1 MLSRRGFT
9 LIELVVSLTVLALV
23 GIAITRVLR
32 SLFNASGAQIAIA
45 NTQGMI
51 RTAALALPQDL
62 REIGYDTIPAT
73 GAVDSDLLAIGYR
86 RLTFRAMRGM
96 GVTCGTPTLT
106 EFRIRTPVVGL
117 RDPQPTD
124 GFLLFLESDPNLA
137 ADDQW
142 VPMSVASIDYGSSC
156 GGEPAIALRLSAPP
170 IVNPTTSQ
178 SMALSQ
184 HFVGGPVRWFERI
197 EYGPHLDPSSG
208 QAYLGVRSLSLGQ
221 AALAPLVGPFPD
233 TTSFLFEYV
242 GTGGSISPPGPAA
255 AVRSIVLV
263 LTGQT
268 DPVSLAGGS
277 IRSQVPSVVVARV
290 ALRNALRP

>member
-9 LIELVVSLTVLALV
+9 LIELVVSLFVLGLV
-23 GIAITRVLR
+23 GIATTRVLR

-45 NTQGMI
+45 NTQGVM

-73 GAVDSDLLAIGYR
+73 GAVDSDLLSIGHR
-86 RLTFRAMRGM
+86 RLTFRAMRGL
-96 GVTCGTPTLT
+96 GITCGTPTLT
-106 EFRIRTPVVGL
+106 EFRIRAPAIGL

-142 VPMSVASIDYGSSC
+142 VPLSVASIDYASSC
-156 GGEPAIALRLSAPP
+156 GGEPAIALHLAAPP
-170 IVNPTTSQ
+170 IVNPAASQ
-178 SMALSQ
+178 PMALSQ

-197 EYGPHLDPSSG
+197 EYGPHRDPSSG
-208 QAYLGVRSLSLGQ
+208 QAYLGVRSVSLGQ
-221 AALAPLVGPFPD
+221 TELSPLIGPFPD
-233 TTSFLFEYV
+233 TTSFLFEYI
-242 GTGGSISPPGPAA
+242 GTGGPISPPGPPS
-255 AVRSIVLV
+255 AVRTVVLV
-263 LTGQT
+263 LNGQT
-268 DPVSLAGGS
+268 EPVSLAGGS
-277 IRSQVPSVVVARV
+277 DRSAVPSVVVARV